1 VDYAAIYNMTK
12 GNFDDNML
20 PNVKVW
26 VNWAQH
32 EILSVRGWSWRLA
45 TTNAVALVASQ
56 QAYQLTGTSPV
67 AQDFGGLVD
76 VQLELTA
83 SGSRKSLVAADMQV
97 FDDLSA
103 HSRVAGTPSV
113 YTVTGGAPTTTSA
126 TTQSGGNQQLLVWPI
141 PVATA
146 GNGVNLF
153 LRYWRNLDSVEM
165 SADSDKPIIPVRHH
179 AIIVEYAVAYGYSM
193 LGLTQQAQ
201 GFLQLANQRLE
212 RMIMEDE
219 QVYPPRDNKRLEY
232 ARPPTLQEQGHVTN
246 PRLTLPVS
254 QQPAA

>member
-1 VDYAAIYNMTK
+1 VDYAAIYGMVK

-20 PNVKVW
+20 PNVKIW
-26 VNWAQH
+26 CNWAQH

-67 AQDFGGLVD
+67 AHRLRWPRRRPTRTHGEWFEEVVCRGG
-76 VQLELTA
+76 Q
-83 SGSRKSLVAADMQV
+83 QI

-103 HSRVAGTPSV
+103 HSRVNGTPSV

-153 LRYWRNLDSVEM
+153 LRYWRNLDS
-165 SADSDKPIIPVRHH
+165 SR
-179 AIIVEYAVAYGYSM
+179 
-193 LGLTQQAQ
+193 
-201 GFLQLANQRLE
+201 
-212 RMIMEDE
+212 
-219 QVYPPRDNKRLEY
+219 
-232 ARPPTLQEQGHVTN
+232 
-246 PRLTLPVS
+246 
-254 QQPAA
+254 

>member
-1 VDYAAIYNMTK
+1 MNYAAIYNMVG
-12 GNFDDNML
+12 GNFDANQL

-26 VNWAQH
+26 CNWAQH
-32 EILSVRGWSWRLA
+32 EIVSVRGWSWRLA
-45 TTNAVALVASQ
+45 TTNAVSLVASQ

-67 AQDFGGLVD
+67 ATDFGGLVD

-83 SGSRKSLVAADMQV
+83 SGARKTLVACDAQV

-113 YTVTGGAPTTTSA
+113 YTVTGGVPQTTSA
-126 TTQSGGNQQLLVWPI
+126 TIQSAGNQQLLVWPI

-153 LRYWRNLDSVEM
+153 LRYWRSLGSTEM
-165 SADSDKPIIPVRHH
+165 TADSDVPIIPIPHH
-179 AIIVEYAVAYGYSM
+179 AIIVEYATAYGYAM
-193 LGLTQQAQ
+193 LGLAQQAQ

-212 RMIMEDE
+212 RMVMEDE

-232 ARPPTLQEQGHVTN
+232 ASPPSLQEQGHVST
-246 PRLTLPVS
+246 PRLALPVP
-254 QQPAA
+254 QA